1 MINFFQKI
9 RQELLSQNRVG
20 KYLMYAIGEIILVV
34 IGILIALQINN
45 TNENHKKELRIQSYL
60 KEIQRDLSLDILAI
74 NVLIDNY
81 IASDSIE
88 RKILN
93 NEVAFDTQ
101 KDSRSMFLTYFFPDL
116 TIHSNGFQGLMK
128 ISDNLPDKYLPLQ
141 NDLNNLYITNAKIID
156 VYNDRISSTV
166 YTNLDDL
173 KGKDWSV
180 QLWQYD
186 NNAAMTSYFLSNTY
200 KNEVMNFM
208 NDYRD
213 HIDIGVDFKFAAID
227 IYNKIEKLLESN
239 SEIPK
244 HTNIKINDSKML
256 NQFSGN
262 YKLIKSPLSYDED
275 EEVAINIL
283 DNNLMINNNR
293 LFWHE
298 GGTFLLGSVIL
309 NFSNNES
316 GNEVLKINIRGF
328 QEEYI
333 KE

>member
-1 MINFFQKI
+1 MIKFFRKI
-9 RQELLSQNRVG
+9 RQGLLTQNRAG
-20 KYLMYAIGEIILVV
+20 KYLLYAIGEIILVV

-45 TNENHKKELRIQSYL
+45 TNENHKKEVRIKSYL

-74 NVLIDNY
+74 NILIDNY
-81 IASDSIE
+81 IANDSIE
-88 RKILN
+88 RKIFN
-93 NEVAFDTQ
+93 NEVSFDTQ
-101 KDSRSMFLTYFFPDL
+101 KDSRSMFLTYYFPDL

-156 VYNDRISSTV
+156 VYNNRISSTV

-173 KGKDWSV
+173 KGKDWSAP
-180 QLWQYD
+180 LWQFD
-186 NNAAMTSYFLSNTY
+186 NNAAMTSYFLSNSY

-213 HIDIGVDFKFAAID
+213 HIEIDVDFKFAAID
-227 IYNKIEKLLESN
+227 IYNKIEKLLKSN

-244 HTNIKINDSKML
+244 HMNINEIDSKML

-262 YKLIKSPLSYDED
+262 YKLIKSPLSYDKD
-275 EEVAINIL
+275 EKLVIKIV
-283 DNNLMINNNR
+283 DDNLMINNNR

-298 GGTFLLGSVIL
+298 GGTFLLGFVIF
-309 NFSNNES
+309 NFTNNKN
-316 GNEVLKINIRGF
+316 GDEVLRINARGF
-328 QEEYI
+328 QEEFI